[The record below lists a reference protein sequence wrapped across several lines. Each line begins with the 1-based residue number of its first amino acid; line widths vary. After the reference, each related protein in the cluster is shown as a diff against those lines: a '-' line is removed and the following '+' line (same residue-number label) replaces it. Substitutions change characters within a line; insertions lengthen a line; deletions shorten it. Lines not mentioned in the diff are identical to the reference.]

1 MAFVFDF
8 LGAKEYLSVW
18 HSGRLVSTG
27 LSSNTLTL
35 KYLSH
40 CSRKGSID
48 RKVEDATQWC
58 STESRIRAKMALHG
72 LCAGD
77 TRITLKHARLARRFA
92 SRSLTSVCGR
102 KRHEPTTSRI
112 LVGFVYM
119 LTKDAINQ
127 FSNWRQF
134 KVKKTTVRGY
144 DRELR
149 NFCLFLS

>member
-48 RKVEDATQWC
+48 RKVEDATQWG
-58 STESRIRAKMALHG
+58 STESRIRAKIALHVHVPG
-72 LCAGD
+72 IPGQ
-77 TRITLKHARLARRFA
+77 HAIMRALQGA
-92 SRSLTSVCGR
+92 SR
-102 KRHEPTTSRI
+102 P
-112 LVGFVYM
+112 
-119 LTKDAINQ
+119 
-127 FSNWRQF
+127 
-134 KVKKTTVRGY
+134 
-144 DRELR
+144 DR
-149 NFCLFLS
+149 